1 MADFIFIR
9 KSRNALSS
17 VLHVIFNVLLGV
29 SSIVITIITGSW
41 ILGIILVLL
50 SKWRVF
56 AVRPR
61 YWLAN
66 IKSSLVDL
74 IVGASIVFITYCSGT
89 NIMPIHYALGIIYII
104 WLIFIKPKTS
114 ETANEIQSL
123 IAVFLGTTA
132 VVLMAASAEAIFMVA
147 VCYIIGY
154 GAARH
159 VMIQNDDHDF
169 ALTTRICGLISA
181 EIAWLS
187 HSWLIVYKFGNTGV
201 ILPQLAIIMTVLAF
215 GFGRVYKS
223 ILKHDGTIKFSDIA
237 TPVIFTILII
247 TVIVIGFSKPIFDI

>member
-9 KSRNALSS
+9 KSRNILSS
-17 VLHVIFNVLLGV
+17 ILHIIFNILLGV
-29 SSIVITIITGSW
+29 GSIAITVVTGSW
-41 ILGIILVLL
+41 ILGVILVLL
-50 SKWRVF
+50 SKWRIF

-74 IVGASIVFITYCSGT
+74 IVGSSIVLITYCSGT
-89 NIMPIHYALGIIYII
+89 NLMPIHFALGIIYTI
-104 WLIFIKPKTS
+104 WLIFIKPQSS

-123 IAVFLGTTA
+123 IAIFLGTTA
-132 VVLMAASAEAIFMVA
+132 TILMSASAEAIFMTVA
-147 VCYIIGY
+147 CYIIGY

-181 EIAWLS
+181 EIAWVA
-187 HSWLIVYKFGNTGV
+187 HSWLIVYKFGDTGV
-201 ILPQLAIIMTVLAF
+201 ILPQLSIIMTVLAF
-215 GFGRVYKS
+215 GFGKVYKS
-223 ILKHDGTIKFSDIA
+223 ILKHDGTLKFSDVA
-237 TPVIFTILII
+237 APVIFTILII
-247 TVIVIGFSKPIFDI
+247 IVIVVGFSKPIFDI

>member
-9 KSRNALSS
+9 KSRNILSS
-17 VLHVIFNVLLGV
+17 ILHIIFNILLGV
-29 SSIVITIITGSW
+29 GSIAITVVTGSW
-41 ILGIILVLL
+41 ILGVILVLL
-50 SKWRVF
+50 SKWRIF

-74 IVGASIVFITYCSGT
+74 IVGSSIVLITYCSGT
-89 NIMPIHYALGIIYII
+89 NLMPIHFALGIIYTI
-104 WLIFIKPKTS
+104 WLIFIKPQSS

-123 IAVFLGTTA
+123 IAIFLGTTA
-132 VVLMAASAEAIFMVA
+132 TILMSASAEAIFMTVA
-147 VCYIIGY
+147 CYIIGY

-181 EIAWLS
+181 EIAWVA
-187 HSWLIVYKFGNTGV
+187 HSWLIVYKFGDTGV
-201 ILPQLAIIMTVLAF
+201 ILPQLSIIMTVLAF
-215 GFGRVYKS
+215 GFGKVYKS
-223 ILKHDGTIKFSDIA
+223 ILKHDGTLKFSDVA

-247 TVIVIGFSKPIFDI
+247 IVIVVGFSKPIFDI